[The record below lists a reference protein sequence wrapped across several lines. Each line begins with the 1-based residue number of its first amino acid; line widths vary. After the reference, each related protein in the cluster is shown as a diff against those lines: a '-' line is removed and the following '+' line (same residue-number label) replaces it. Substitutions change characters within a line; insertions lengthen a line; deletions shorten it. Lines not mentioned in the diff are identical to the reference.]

1 MRLSE
6 KFWEMAE
13 HFMEVVWAETG
24 FPVLVYD
31 DTGTIVR
38 ATDKTRIGDL
48 HPGAQKILQGQVDE
62 YAVTSEEAARNP
74 LVREGYSCPIVI
86 DGQRVAAF
94 GITGKLAQTKPL
106 AKVAFRLIDAWIA
119 DQKHQDQLEQSE
131 RKFRGIFDHS
141 AQGIFQTT
149 IDGRFVTANTALAK
163 MYGYSSPE
171 LLLTELSDVT
181 KQLYVVPEDRLAL
194 LARLEEKGRL
204 SGFRTRYRRRD
215 GQIIDVSVN
224 AHFVSDPKT
233 GQRLIEG
240 IVEEITARR
249 QAEMAL
255 KKSEEKYFKA
265 FNSSPVLVVLSSLE
279 TGRYIEVNETFLRTM
294 GYAREEILDR
304 TSLEMHVWADPEDR
318 RKIQESI
325 NTDGYVRNMEVKRR
339 TRGGRILTML
349 FSAERIDVAGEVCM
363 LSVSQDISDRKK
375 ARKELEASHNVMQSL
390 LSAVPD
396 MLFVVDRDF
405 NICYSNFQGPDAL
418 PNDDADENGTCFRCF
433 RQLQAPCKDCSA
445 VRVFASGQAVTREV
459 ENPED
464 GHTREIR
471 AFPIFDAGGQVSM
484 VVEYVRDISDI
495 KAAEI
500 EIRNRQQF
508 LESVLYHAPDAIIT
522 MDASHRVI
530 DWNPGAVKM
539 FDYTAEEAIGRQL
552 DDLVAP
558 GEAHREAET
567 ITRQVLAGKRIEAF
581 ETIRYRKD
589 GAPVNVIAAGSP
601 IRVGETLKGVM
612 AVYTDITALK
622 LAENQLKE
630 SHERFLTVLESV
642 DATIYVADMDTHEI
656 LYMNE
661 KIKQVFGGDFTGK
674 VCFTSFRNESTPCA
688 VCTNERLIDETGQPT
703 GVCIWENKNPVTGR
717 WFVNY
722 DRAIRWVDGRMVRL
736 QMATDITS
744 QKRIE
749 SERKEYEDRFQQ
761 VQKMEAIGM
770 LAGGIAHDF
779 NNILSAV
786 IGYAELALIDTLE
799 APHIHRNIQQIHDAG
814 MRAKDLVQQ
823 ILTFSRQDEK
833 ELKPLQVGS
842 QIKEALKMLRSSL
855 PTTIEI
861 VSVVSSQVDN
871 VMADPTQIHQI
882 VMNLCT
888 NAAQAMEETG
898 GRLNVGLS
906 QVTLN
911 EEDVRLHPGLRTG
924 TYAKLSVQDT
934 GAGIPAGIVDKIFDP
949 YFTTKEKGKGT
960 GLGLAVVHGIVQSYG
975 GEITVDSTLGKGTD
989 FQIYLPTI
997 KAALTASPV
1006 KISLPEGNER
1016 ILLVDDEAV
1025 IVDFGRQSLERLGYA
1040 VEGFTS
1046 SMEALESFR
1055 RAPNRYDLIIT
1066 DMTMP
1071 KLPGDLLAQEVF
1083 KLRPNMPIILCTGYS
1098 SRIDS
1103 QKSEALGIRAMLMK
1117 PLKLSDLASS
1127 VRRVLDEASS
1137 GE

>member
-1 MRLSE
+1 MRLSD
-6 KFWEMAE
+6 KFWGMAE

-31 DTGTIVR
+31 DSGTIVR
-38 ATDKTRIGDL
+38 ATDKSRIGDL
-48 HPGAQKILQGQVDE
+48 HIGAEKIMQGLVDE
-62 YAVTSEEAARNP
+62 YAVTPEEAIRNP
-74 LVREGYSCPIVI
+74 LVREGYSCPIVV

-94 GITGKLAQTKPL
+94 GITGKLEQTKPL
-106 AKVAFRLIDAWIA
+106 AKVAVRLIDSWIA
-119 DQKHQDQLEQSE
+119 DQKHQRQLEQSE

-141 AQGIFQTT
+141 AQGIFQTSLE
-149 IDGRFVTANTALAK
+149 GRLITANPALAR
-163 MYGYSSPE
+163 MYGYPSPE
-171 LLLTELSDVT
+171 ALLAEITDVT
-181 KQLYVVPEDRLAL
+181 QQLYVHPEDRQRL
-194 LARLEEKGRL
+194 LARLEETGYAT
-204 SGFRTRYRRRD
+204 GFLTKYRRRD
-215 GQIIDVSVN
+215 GQVIDVSVN
-224 AHFVSDPKT
+224 AHIVSDPAT
-233 GQRLIEG
+233 GQRLTEG
-240 IVEEITARR
+240 IVEDITARR
-249 QAEMAL
+249 RVEKAL
-255 KKSEEKYFKA
+255 EKSEEKYSKA
-265 FNSSPVLVVLSSLE
+265 FNNSPVLVVLSSLE

-294 GYAREEILDR
+294 GYAREDLVGR
-304 TSLEMHVWADPEDR
+304 TSLEMHIWADPDDR
-318 RKIQESI
+318 RKIQDDI
-325 NTDGYVRNMEVKRR
+325 NATGYVHNMEVNRR
-339 TRGGRILTML
+339 TRDGRILTML
-349 FSAERIDVAGEVCM
+349 FSAERIDVAGETCM
-363 LSVSQDISDRKK
+363 LSVSQDISERKK
-375 ARKELEASHNVMQSL
+375 IQEEREASHHVMQSL
-390 LSAVPD
+390 LHAVPD
-396 MLFVVDRDF
+396 LLFVVDRNF
-405 NICYSNFQGPDAL
+405 NIRYSNYQGPDLVPAE
-418 PNDDADENGTCFRCF
+418 DREENCTCYRRFKQRNT
-433 RQLQAPCKDCSA
+433 PCENCSA
-445 VRVFASGQAVTREV
+445 VKVFASGQAITREL
-459 ENPED
+459 ENQMD
-464 GHTREIR
+464 GRTLEIR
-471 AFPIFDAGGQVSM
+471 AFPIFDVDGQVSM
-484 VVEYVRDISDI
+484 VVEYVRDITDI
-495 KAAEI
+495 KTAEI
-500 EIRNRQQF
+500 EIRERQQF

-539 FDYTAEEAIGRQL
+539 FGYSAEEALGRQL

-558 GEAHREAET
+558 GEAHREADMV
-567 ITRQVLAGKRIEAF
+567 TRQVLSGKRIDAF
-581 ETIRYRKD
+581 ETIRYHKD
-589 GAPVNVIAAGSP
+589 GAPVNVFAAGSP

-622 LAENQLKE
+622 LAETQLKE

-656 LYMNE
+656 LYMNQ
-661 KIKQVFGGDFTGK
+661 KMKQVFGGDFTGK
-674 VCFTSFRNESTPCA
+674 ECFAIFRNESMPCA
-688 VCTNERLIDETGQPT
+688 VCTNERLVDEKGQPT

-749 SERKEYEDRFQQ
+749 TERKEYEDRFQQ

-786 IGYAELALIDTLE
+786 IGYSELALIDTAE
-799 APHIHRNIQQIHDAG
+799 TAHIHSNIQQIHAAG

-823 ILTFSRQDEK
+823 ILTFSRQDKK
-833 ELKPLQVGS
+833 ELKPLQVAS

-861 VSVVSSQVDN
+861 IPEISNHVDN

-911 EEDVRLHPGLRTG
+911 EEDVRLHPGLQTG

-934 GAGIPAGIVDKIFDP
+934 GAGIPAEIVDKIFDP

-960 GLGLAVVHGIVQSYG
+960 GLGLAVVHGIVQSYD
-975 GEITVDSTLGKGTD
+975 GEITVDSTPGRGTN
-989 FQIYLPTI
+989 FVIYLPTI
-997 KAALTASPV
+997 KATLVASPV
-1006 KISLPEGNER
+1006 NISLPQGNEK
-1016 ILLVDDEAV
+1016 ILLVDDETV
-1025 IVDFGRQSLERLGYA
+1025 IVDFGRQSLERLGYS
-1040 VEGFTS
+1040 VDGFTS
-1046 SMEALESFR
+1046 SIDALESFR
-1055 RAPNRYDLIIT
+1055 KAPDRYDLIIT

-1083 KLRPNMPIILCTGYS
+1083 KLRPDMPIILCTGYS

-1103 QKSEALGIRAMLMK
+1103 QKSDALGIRAMLMK

-1127 VRRVLDEASS
+1127 VRQVLDETYS